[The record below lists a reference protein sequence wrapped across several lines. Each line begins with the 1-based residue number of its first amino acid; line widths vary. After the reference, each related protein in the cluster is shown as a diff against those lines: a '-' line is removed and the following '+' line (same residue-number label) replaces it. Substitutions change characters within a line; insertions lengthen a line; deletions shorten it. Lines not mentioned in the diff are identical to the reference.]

1 MSIIKKTKN
10 KHVGDNAETLE
21 LLNLPVEVEN
31 DATCVYSMNMQLP
44 YGSTTPPLDTEP
56 KELKTDVYIYWK

>member
-1 MSIIKKTKN
+1 M
-10 KHVGDNAETLE
+10 
-21 LLNLPVEVEN
+21 EN

-56 KELKTDVYIYWK
+56 KELKTDVYIY